1 MIGILITVLG
11 KLVNSKLGT
20 RVEWVPALD
29 TVVVSI
35 SHRVIGPSATYFGT
49 PTPQNVYIVN
59 SKQMSDVDTLVV
71 VYGICHTVQRL
82 LLRTEYAISILI
94 LSIRHIVY

>member
-1 MIGILITVLG
+1 MIRILITVLG

-20 RVEWVPALD
+20 RVERVPALD

-35 SHRVIGPSATYFGT
+35 SDRIIRPSAMYFRT
-49 PTPQNVYIVN
+49 PTPQNVDIVN
-59 SKQMSDVDTLVV
+59 GKQMSDVHTFVV
-71 VYGICHTVQRL
+71 VYGICHTIQRL

-94 LSIRHIVY
+94 LSLGHIVY